1 MMEQRGDAQRVLVVS
16 AFIRDIKDLE
26 IRGVNTL
33 QKPVFSVDLLVDRV
47 REIAEQK
54 VPVLG

>member
-47 REIAEQK
+47 RER
-54 VPVLG
+54 